1 MKPDEPYLDYY
12 NVDGETRWNWK
23 FPDEGRVSQE
33 FDCEE
38 DALEAWRN
46 DKLIWE
52 NRPQSLW
59 D

>member
-12 NVDGETRWNWK
+12 DVDGEMRWNWK
-23 FPDEGRVSQE
+23 FPDESFVSQE
-33 FDCEE
+33 FDSEE

-46 DKLIWE
+46 DKLVWE
-52 NRPQSLW
+52 ERPQSLW